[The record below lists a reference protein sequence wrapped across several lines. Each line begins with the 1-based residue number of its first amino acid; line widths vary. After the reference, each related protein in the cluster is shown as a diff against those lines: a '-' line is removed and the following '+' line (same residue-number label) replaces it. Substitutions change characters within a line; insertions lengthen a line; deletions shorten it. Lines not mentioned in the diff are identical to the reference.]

1 MGLLTV
7 SDAPP
12 PPAIVTSVQSET
24 IKVNVGNG
32 KRPKTENE
40 TVLDVQYSGL
50 VGGSGDL
57 AAYQLASV
65 TTKKVK
71 KRQ

>member
-50 VGGSGDL
+50 VAGSGDL